1 MKFLPFLLLVLL
13 CFSSCQNS
21 SSNKPVTTEV
31 LPESAPFTLKGLWYS
46 NGNSKMG
53 PHFTEFTAT
62 DYYRWPKD
70 GLKPPRP
77 SGSYV
82 LDNLTMEVVDDEIAT
97 TSYFKINLIN
107 KNQIELDRLASNDP
121 SIIYQ
126 RQPK

>member
-1 MKFLPFLLLVLL
+1 MKLFASILLALL
-13 CFSSCQNS
+13 CLGACQNS
-21 SSNKPVTTEV
+21 SNNKAVIAEV
-31 LPESAPFTLKGLWYS
+31 LSESAPFTLSGLWYS
-46 NGNSKMG
+46 NGNSKLG

-62 DYYRWPKD
+62 DFYRWPKD
-70 GLKPPRP
+70 GVKPPLP

-82 LDNLTMEVVDDEIAT
+82 LENLTMEVVDDELGS

-121 SIIYQ
+121 SVIYQ